1 MQYAYAH
8 QFHFKRKMK
17 KMSIKAKRFIM
28 YALRWQLSTP
38 VYACVLYCVNDKY
51 GYTTKT
57 IIANFIGACIFYWID
72 RFIFTKRHH

>member
-1 MQYAYAH
+1 
-8 QFHFKRKMK
+8 
-17 KMSIKAKRFIM
+17 M